1 MKNEEK
7 KNRQQTRFSPIQTTE
22 GQSDPILPLLMSA
35 SVNYRANRDFEKQ
48 IDHMVTTA
56 AVCYHKEVNSFLDSS
71 CAITKHR
78 DGPIKGCETFFTQP
92 PQAGSEEV
100 RVFTGETR
108 I

>member
-71 CAITKHR
+71 CAI
-78 DGPIKGCETFFTQP
+78 FTQP